1 MNIFILLIGYVRNQ
15 RILSRMVCF
24 SRYLIL
30 DPGMESSL
38 LPKHVVQKKK
48 NDNEEKKENLLKQ

>member
-1 MNIFILLIGYVRNQ
+1 
-15 RILSRMVCF
+15 MVCF
-24 SRYLIL
+24 PRYLIL

-38 LPKHVVQKKK
+38 LPKHVVQKK